1 MQTSKKQYKSRFI
14 VNIVGFFAFL
24 MFWSCTSNVA
34 TNKEKGI
41 KEIPV
46 SVSKKEVNWV
56 GHWLHEGDREKLLHE
71 IANEYEFLN
80 QDVKI
85 NMKFP
90 EDLYAPT
97 DAAEEDF
104 IISQMKMP
112 VAEWDVIRLKEHY
125 NPIARKLNDPLWG
138 PKYLVDF
145 TKVPGF
151 LESHGSFI
159 SSNTTKSRAGG
170 IIVGPYNEGQ
180 LWALFVNLNV
190 AKRMGIEVKQYG
202 MTFDDFLGYIK
213 AAYAYNQSHS
223 YIAPI
228 FEDQGWI
235 SMEALFKELFYSLID
250 TYEEAIDTRVTPKK
264 IVALQKCYEAL
275 GELAKYK
282 PIIRTRSK
290 IQWSRDN
297 DYPLKDSCLF
307 MVNGTWMYNIWKL
320 KGANKMSN
328 VLPCELPVFRPSD
341 SYIGGYASN
350 FAVLK
355 NGPHVEAAI
364 KLMMYWCT
372 PHVAEKWVRYTKSPS
387 GVKGNLTSTAFGIDP
402 YESYM
407 YTMENKYGAKKFPQ
421 AENQYMLGEK
431 NLTSIKVIE
440 VLEGKV
446 SPEQA
451 FEDVKRSIPR

>member
-1 MQTSKKQYKSRFI
+1 M
-14 VNIVGFFAFL
+14 
-24 MFWSCTSNVA
+24 
-34 TNKEKGI
+34 
-41 KEIPV
+41 
-46 SVSKKEVNWV
+46 
-56 GHWLHEGDREKLLHE
+56 
-71 IANEYEFLN
+71 
-80 QDVKI
+80 
-85 NMKFP
+85 
-90 EDLYAPT
+90 
-97 DAAEEDF
+97 
-104 IISQMKMP
+104 
-112 VAEWDVIRLKEHY
+112 
-125 NPIARKLNDPLWG
+125 
-138 PKYLVDF
+138 
-145 TKVPGF
+145 
-151 LESHGSFI
+151 
-159 SSNTTKSRAGG
+159 
-170 IIVGPYNEGQ
+170 
-180 LWALFVNLNV
+180 
-190 AKRMGIEVKQYG
+190 
-202 MTFDDFLGYIK
+202 
-213 AAYAYNQSHS
+213 
-223 YIAPI
+223 
-228 FEDQGWI
+228 
-235 SMEALFKELFYSLID
+235 
-250 TYEEAIDTRVTPKK
+250 
-264 IVALQKCYEAL
+264 ALQKCYEAL

-446 SPEQA
+446 SPQQA